1 MPSLLREPTSTVVDE
16 RLKQLIYP
24 HGLMT
29 SNCYDYMIDPKHLL
43 GVLVFFL
50 LVVLATYICIE
61 RKSFY
66 DHDHKNDE
74 NTEEVMIIDVEKVG
88 ESC

>member
-1 MPSLLREPTSTVVDE
+1 MPSLLRESTSAVVDE

-29 SNCYDYMIDPKHLL
+29 SNCYDYMIDPKHFL

-61 RKSFY
+61 RKSF
-66 DHDHKNDE
+66 HENDHKNDE
-74 NTEEVMIIDVEKVG
+74 NTEVMIIDVEKVG